1 MPCTLCAKEKHLI
14 ENCDVA
20 INWELSK
27 AESGRCFRTDGER
40 VQIEKE
46 IRDCMVSLKE
56 AGGVPTVQEV
66 EIAYGG
72 LLSCFVLPHA

>member
-1 MPCTLCAKEKHLI
+1 
-14 ENCDVA
+14 
-20 INWELSK
+20 
-27 AESGRCFRTDGER
+27 
-40 VQIEKE
+40 
-46 IRDCMVSLKE
+46 MVSLKE